1 MGFYSLP
8 TTLFTAFHLVFSS
21 DAFLCKS
28 SRTCKNDCYWVL
40 EEKPAMMAWVMHH
53 LMCDLEIYELIFTYQ
68 NYEEI
73 LSQIGQRSCEH
84 SAQCRLDKYQITKSK
99 LKQHLLASWVYIDRC
114 VLFSQMRGDVHD
126 YELRHLSG
134 WLKINCACQWV
145 FL

>member
-1 MGFYSLP
+1 
-8 TTLFTAFHLVFSS
+8 
-21 DAFLCKS
+21 
-28 SRTCKNDCYWVL
+28 
-40 EEKPAMMAWVMHH
+40 
-53 LMCDLEIYELIFTYQ
+53 MCDLEIYELIFTYQ

-134 WLKINCACQWV
+134 
-145 FL
+145 